1 MLAYRKAK
9 ENANFK
15 GSPHRLI
22 EELSAIRLAILLK
35 APRKKLKDDIKQYIA
50 LKKWTKISISLLRLW
65 I

>member
-15 GSPHRLI
+15 GSPHKLI
-22 EELSAIRLAILLK
+22 EELSAIRLAAFIESPLQKTKGRYKTIYRLEEM
-35 APRKKLKDDIKQYIA
+35 D
-50 LKKWTKISISLLRLW
+50 KISISLLRLW